1 MAPKK
6 RRAQSRPPLVKTVQF
21 DGERLDGHAL
31 DAMIAESEERLERMR
46 SAKRSLTTNYFE
58 VLPAEIRPLVLAQ
71 LLLHAERPA
80 AYARVCTAWL
90 SDWRDKQ
97 PLQQDSSSTILPQ
110 AGTFLQPCGQ
120 SLLLTGCTS
129 TWLSMPTSNTFL
141 VDPAARR
148 FADDR
153 SIADVPFRRFCDRR
167 IQGAAFSSD
176 GSTVYLID
184 WSNFCVV
191 KLTLQ
196 SGGVEYN
203 QVATYTNIGTL
214 QPGPGIALDEAAGQ
228 VIVPLR
234 GAGEHKEHVVLL
246 DLDLKVLGRYPHA
259 GVPKKDL
266 FEDGVQT
273 AAVSGGRI
281 AVADSYNHRVQL
293 LRRDPADPARLQLER
308 HVNQGMKRRS
318 EFRGASSSNRTTSS
332 SPPSTR
338 QPSRCTSPR
347 RAHCCSWSI
356 RRPCLPACAGSEAAC
371 SPCRTQPTRAR
382 TRSFALSLKLD
393 DLHTAHRLAL
403 KEASRFRC

>member
-1 MAPKK
+1 MRAVGNEFRLLSRVPSARMAPKK

-259 GVPKKDL
+259 GVPKKGL

-318 EFRGASSSNRTTSS
+318 EFPWGVVLEQDHLFVTSVNQATIKVYLAATGALLQLVD
-332 SPPSTR
+332 SPTM
-338 QPSRCTSPR
+338 
-347 RAHCCSWSI
+347 
-356 RRPCLPACAGSEAAC
+356 LAGL
-371 SPCRTQPTRAR
+371 CR
-382 TRSFALSLKLD
+382 FGGSLLAMPY
-393 DLHTAHRLAL
+393 TADAGTDQVV
-403 KEASRFRC
+403 RFEFKA

>member
-21 DGERLDGHAL
+21 DGELLDGHAL
-31 DAMIAESEERLERMR
+31 DAMIAESEDRLERLR
-46 SAKRSLTTNYFE
+46 SAKRSLTTNHFD
-58 VLPAEIRPLVLAQ
+58 VLPAELRPLVLAQ

-97 PLQQDSSSTILPQ
+97 PLQERSSSTILPQ

-153 SIADVPFRRFCDRR
+153 SIADVPFSSFCDRR
-167 IQGAAFSSD
+167 IQGVAFSSD
-176 GSTVYLID
+176 GSTVYMID
-184 WSNFCVV
+184 WSNLCVV

-196 SGGVEYN
+196 SGGVEYK
-203 QVATYTNIGTL
+203 QVARTAPDVYAAPVGRSPR
-214 QPGPGIALDEAAGQ
+214 PGPGIALDEAAGQ
-228 VIVPLR
+228 VILPLR
-234 GAGEHKEHVVLL
+234 LVGEHKEHVVLL

-293 LRRDPADPARLQLER
+293 LRRDPTDPARLQLER
-308 HVNQGMKRRS
+308 HVNQGMKRKS
-318 EFRGASSSNRTTSS
+318 EFPWGVVLEQDHLFVTSVNQATIKVYLAATGALLQQVE
-332 SPPSTR
+332 SPT
-338 QPSRCTSPR
+338 
-347 RAHCCSWSI
+347 
-356 RRPCLPACAGSEAAC
+356 LLAGL
-371 SPCRTQPTRAR
+371 CR
-382 TRSFALSLKLD
+382 FGGSLLAMPYTD
-393 DLHTAHRLAL
+393 DKGTDQVV
-403 KEASRFRC
+403 RFEFKA

>member
-31 DAMIAESEERLERMR
+31 DAMIAESEERLERLR

-58 VLPAEIRPLVLAQ
+58 VLPAELRPLVLAQ

-153 SIADVPFRRFCDRR
+153 SMDQGGFSIGPWTNAVPFSSFCDRR

-184 WSNFCVV
+184 WSHFCVV

-308 HVNQGMKRRS
+308 HVNQGMKRKS
-318 EFRGASSSNRTTSS
+318 EFPWGVVLEQDHLFVTSVNQATIKVYLAATGALLQLVD
-332 SPPSTR
+332 SPTM
-338 QPSRCTSPR
+338 
-347 RAHCCSWSI
+347 
-356 RRPCLPACAGSEAAC
+356 LAGL
-371 SPCRTQPTRAR
+371 CR
-382 TRSFALSLKLD
+382 FGGSLLAMPY
-393 DLHTAHRLAL
+393 TADAGTDQVV
-403 KEASRFRC
+403 RFEFKA

>member
-21 DGERLDGHAL
+21 DGELLDGHAL
-31 DAMIAESEERLERMR
+31 DAMIAESEDRLERLR
-46 SAKRSLTTNYFE
+46 SAKRSLTTNHFD
-58 VLPAEIRPLVLAQ
+58 VLPAELRPLVLAQ

-97 PLQQDSSSTILPQ
+97 PLQQERGSTSPLPQ

-129 TWLSMPTSNTFL
+129 TWLSMSTSNTFL
-141 VDPAARR
+141 IDPAARR
-148 FADDR
+148 FAADPSMDHPSR
-153 SIADVPFRRFCDRR
+153 SFCDRR

-176 GSTVYLID
+176 GSTVYLVD
-184 WSNFCVV
+184 WSNLCVV

-196 SGGVEYN
+196 SGGVEYK
-203 QVATYTNIGTL
+203 QVARTAPDVYAAPVGRSPR
-214 QPGPGIALDEAAGQ
+214 PGPGIALDEAAGQ
-228 VIVPLR
+228 VILPLR
-234 GAGEHKEHVVLL
+234 LVGEHKEHVVLL
-246 DLDLKVLGRYPHA
+246 DLDLKVLGRYPHP

-293 LRRDPADPARLQLER
+293 LRRDPANPSRLQLER

-318 EFRGASSSNRTTSS
+318 EFPWGVVLEQDHLFVTSVNQATIKVYLAATGALLQQVESPTT
-332 SPPSTR
+332 
-338 QPSRCTSPR
+338 
-347 RAHCCSWSI
+347 
-356 RRPCLPACAGSEAAC
+356 LAGL
-371 SPCRTQPTRAR
+371 CR
-382 TRSFALSLKLD
+382 FGGSLLAMPYTD
-393 DLHTAHRLAL
+393 DKGTDQVV
-403 KEASRFRC
+403 RFEFKA

>member
-6 RRAQSRPPLVKTVQF
+6 RRAQSRPPLVKTVPF
-21 DGERLDGHAL
+21 DGELLDGHAL
-31 DAMIAESEERLERMR
+31 DAMIAESEERLERLR

-58 VLPAEIRPLVLAQ
+58 VLPAELRPLVLAQ

-97 PLQQDSSSTILPQ
+97 PLQQKRGSTSPLPQ
-110 AGTFLQPCGQ
+110 AGTFIQPCGH

-141 VDPAARR
+141 AIPPHAARR
-148 FADDR
+148 FAACKFAGGWLQPPMTFAQR
-153 SIADVPFRRFCDRR
+153 Q

-184 WSNFCVV
+184 WSEVPHVHPDGDIYEEGCVA
-191 KLTLQ
+191 KLKMQ
-196 SGGVEYN
+196 EGGSEYN
-203 QVATYTNIGTL
+203 QVAYASLGTHR
-214 QPGPGIALDEAAGQ
+214 PGPGIALDEAAGQ

-234 GAGEHKEHVVLL
+234 GAGLHGEHVVLL
-246 DLDLKVLGRYPHA
+246 DLDLKVLGRYPHP

-308 HVNQGMKRRS
+308 HVNQGMKRKS
-318 EFRGASSSNRTTSS
+318 EFPWGVILEQDHLFVTSVNQATIKVYLAATGALLQQVESPTT
-332 SPPSTR
+332 
-338 QPSRCTSPR
+338 
-347 RAHCCSWSI
+347 
-356 RRPCLPACAGSEAAC
+356 LAGL
-371 SPCRTQPTRAR
+371 CR
-382 TRSFALSLKLD
+382 FGGSLLAMPY
-393 DLHTAHRLAL
+393 TAD
-403 KEASRFRC
+403 EGTDQVVRFEFKA

>member
-6 RRAQSRPPLVKTVQF
+6 GRAQSRPPLVKTVQF

-31 DAMIAESEERLERMR
+31 DAMIAESEERLERLR

-58 VLPAEIRPLVLAQ
+58 VLPAELRPLVLAQ

-153 SIADVPFRRFCDRR
+153 SIADGPFRRFCDRR

-196 SGGVEYN
+196 SGGVEYK
-203 QVATYTNIGTL
+203 QVARTAPDVYAAPVRR
-214 QPGPGIALDEAAGQ
+214 PGPGIALDEAAGQ
-228 VIVPLR
+228 VILPLR
-234 GAGEHKEHVVLL
+234 LVGEHKEHVVLL

-308 HVNQGMKRRS
+308 HVNQGMKRKS
-318 EFRGASSSNRTTSS
+318 EFPWGVVLEQDHLFVTSVNQATIKVYLAATGALLQQVE
-332 SPPSTR
+332 SPT
-338 QPSRCTSPR
+338 
-347 RAHCCSWSI
+347 
-356 RRPCLPACAGSEAAC
+356 LLAGL
-371 SPCRTQPTRAR
+371 CR
-382 TRSFALSLKLD
+382 FGGSLLAMPYTD
-393 DLHTAHRLAL
+393 DKGTDQVV
-403 KEASRFRC
+403 RFEFKA